1 MLKEALSWNTPETLI
16 GSALHSVHTPQAV
29 EAALKKDLD
38 LWVGRTGRRKRS
50 SQDEPSVVA
59 QFMEDQFH
67 LREDES
73 IFDVLKALA
82 LPAADVSK
90 AVATNAV
97 RSQKNSSDPHF

>member
-1 MLKEALSWNTPETLI
+1 M
-16 GSALHSVHTPQAV
+16 

-38 LWVGRTGRRKRS
+38 EWVVRTERENGRTERENGRTEREKRS
-50 SQDEPSVVA
+50 SEHEPSVVA
-59 QFMEDQFH
+59 HFMEDQFH

>member
-1 MLKEALSWNTPETLI
+1 M
-16 GSALHSVHTPQAV
+16 

-38 LWVGRTGRRKRS
+38 EWVVRTERENGRTERKKRS
-50 SQDEPSVVA
+50 SEHEPSVVA
-59 QFMEDQFH
+59 HFMEDQFH